1 MKRGTRVCQDSWGGK
16 ELGAVLVTG
25 ATGFV
30 GRALLPVLSRSGW
43 EIQALTRQAF
53 PQEFP
58 IDRIEWHRVTGI
70 TADFPIVGCSAVVH
84 LAARVHVMNESAADP
99 LSEFRHVN
107 VAGTERLARLA
118 AAAGVRRFVYL
129 SSIKVSGEETLAGQP
144 FFADDSPH
152 PEDPYGVSKHEAEIA
167 LLRVA
172 AETGL
177 EVVIIRPPLVYG
189 PGVKGNFRT
198 MLNWL
203 RHGIPL
209 PLASLNN
216 RRSLVGLDNL
226 CDLIRICLEH
236 PAAANEIFL
245 VSDGQ
250 DLSTSDLLRLAGDA
264 MGCPARLFPFPSAW
278 LERGAALLG
287 KQSMARRLCGNLQ
300 VDIDKAKTMLGWSPS
315 MDVQT
320 GLRRLFEPTK

>member
-1 MKRGTRVCQDSWGGK
+1 MKERGS
-16 ELGAVLVTG
+16 VLVTG

-30 GRALLPVLSRSGW
+30 GCALLPALSIAGW
-43 EIQALTRQAF
+43 KIRALTRQALS
-53 PQEFP
+53 QELLF
-58 IDRIEWHRVTGI
+58 DQVEWRQVTGLGD
-70 TADFPIVGCSAVVH
+70 DFPLVGCSAVVH
-84 LAARVHVMNESAADP
+84 LAARVHVMRESAADP
-99 LSEFRHVN
+99 LSEFRCVN
-107 VAGTERLARLA
+107 VVGTERLARQA

-129 SSIKVSGEETLAGQP
+129 SSIKVSGEETPAGQS
-144 FFADDSPH
+144 FFADDKPR
-152 PEDPYGVSKHEAEIA
+152 PEDPYGISKHEAEVA
-167 LLRVA
+167 LLQVA

-203 RHGIPL
+203 RRGIPL
-209 PLASLNN
+209 PLASLDN

-236 PAAANEIFL
+236 PTAVNEIFL

-250 DLSTSDLLRLAGDA
+250 DLSTSELLHLAGDA
-264 MGCPARLFPFPSAW
+264 MECPARLFPFPSAW
-278 LERGAALLG
+278 LERGAAMLG
-287 KQSMARRLCGNLQ
+287 KQGLARRLCGNLQ
-300 VDIDKAKTMLGWSPS
+300 VDIDKAKTMLGWSPP

-320 GLRRLFEPTK
+320 GLRRLFDADEMR